1 MSPFKK
7 ALQKHRPAPGKR
19 RWFFVPYD
27 QLSDAMGPLAQE
39 PPGDLGIVL
48 VENPWKAARRPYHK
62 QKLALILANLRHFAL
77 EQAKRGVAVCH
88 VVSEGLYRNAL
99 DPLIPELGE
108 ITVMLPAE
116 RELRADLQPLAET
129 GKLKVIPHEGWLT
142 RPGQFHASS
151 GGGATWR
158 MDAFYRRVRRGSG
171 ILMSEGKP
179 MGGRFSFDGE
189 NRLPWNGDPI
199 PPKAP
204 TFPLD
209 AIKEEVGR
217 LVNRH
222 FPNHPGRLDL
232 AALPSSRADAERLWS
247 WALEHCLPF
256 FGPFEDAMSSKSK
269 GLFHTRISALLNIHR
284 ILPRRALMDAMQA
297 DIPLPSKEAFVRQVL
312 GWREFVH
319 HVHDATDG
327 FRGHPGRRPA
337 IRTRPGDGG
346 YAHWSGRP
354 WTTLSLPG
362 EPDGGAAPSF
372 YDEDMPVPPA
382 YWGERSGLA
391 CLDAVISQV
400 WDEGYSHH
408 ITRLMILT
416 NIASL
421 LDVSPREITD
431 WFWAAYLDA
440 YDWVVEPNV
449 LAMGTYAVGDL
460 MTTKP
465 YVSGAAYIH
474 KMSDYCGL
482 CAFNPRAN
490 CPLTRLYWAYLAR
503 HRRIFE
509 GNPRMN
515 TPLASLKKRPKSQQ
529 NQDRA
534 IFRRL
539 SAMLTS
545 GETVEPETLV

>member
-1 MSPFKK
+1 
-7 ALQKHRPAPGKR
+7 
-19 RWFFVPYD
+19 
-27 QLSDAMGPLAQE
+27 
-39 PPGDLGIVL
+39 
-48 VENPWKAARRPYHK
+48 
-62 QKLALILANLRHFAL
+62 
-77 EQAKRGVAVCH
+77 
-88 VVSEGLYRNAL
+88 
-99 DPLIPELGE
+99 
-108 ITVMLPAE
+108 
-116 RELRADLQPLAET
+116 
-129 GKLKVIPHEGWLT
+129 
-142 RPGQFHASS
+142 
-151 GGGATWR
+151 
-158 MDAFYRRVRRGSG
+158 
-171 ILMSEGKP
+171 
-179 MGGRFSFDGE
+179 
-189 NRLPWNGDPI
+189 
-199 PPKAP
+199 
-204 TFPLD
+204 
-209 AIKEEVGR
+209 
-217 LVNRH
+217 
-222 FPNHPGRLDL
+222 
-232 AALPSSRADAERLWS
+232 
-247 WALEHCLPF
+247 
-256 FGPFEDAMSSKSK
+256 
-269 GLFHTRISALLNIHR
+269 
-284 ILPRRALMDAMQA
+284 
-297 DIPLPSKEAFVRQVL
+297 
-312 GWREFVH
+312 
-319 HVHDATDG
+319 
-327 FRGHPGRRPA
+327 
-337 IRTRPGDGG
+337 
-346 YAHWSGRP
+346 
-354 WTTLSLPG
+354 
-362 EPDGGAAPSF
+362 
-372 YDEDMPVPPA
+372 MPVPPA